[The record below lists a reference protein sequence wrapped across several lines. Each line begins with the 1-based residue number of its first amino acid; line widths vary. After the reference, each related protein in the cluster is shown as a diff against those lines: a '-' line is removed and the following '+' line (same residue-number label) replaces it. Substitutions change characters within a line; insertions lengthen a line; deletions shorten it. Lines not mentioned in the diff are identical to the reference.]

1 MSKYNKCS
9 NEIIAELK
17 AIVGEKSVITDI
29 DRLAPYSQDEVTDER
44 YHHMPE
50 VVVFPENRE
59 QVAQI
64 VKLANREIIPVTP
77 RGAGTGLAAGAS
89 PMYGG
94 IVLSLERMNHILEVN
109 AEHMYMV
116 VEPGVKTQDVQKAAS
131 DAGLLYAGDP
141 SSGDNCLIGGNIAT
155 NAGGNKAVKYGTTRH
170 QVYSIEIVT
179 PTGEI
184 TELGGLLNKS
194 TSGYCLEQLIIGSEG
209 TLGIITKATVKLIPL
224 QKYKMDFLAVFPDA
238 ETAIATVYK
247 LIKAGVDPT
256 SLEYM
261 DNEAIN
267 VCARYLKDSYPH
279 QEDGNY
285 LIITV
290 ETGTEDEL
298 DDKAVRI
305 DEICNANGAIAM
317 LVPDSKKIWAARRAF
332 GDANREECYI
342 HSPEDM
348 VVPVKHLPYAMKQF
362 MQICRNHQALGR
374 VVAHAGDG
382 NIHLTI
388 MQGTI
393 AAEEWSAK
401 IDEIVND
408 LLIFTYSIGGRM
420 SGEHGIGSKR
430 KKWMHKF
437 TDPVQ
442 LRIMQSIKQ
451 ALDPNHILNPGTIFE
466 IDQQGG
472 AMCLKG

>member
-1 MSKYNKCS
+1 MKQYNKCS
-9 NEIIAELK
+9 EGIIKDLIT
-17 AIVGEKSVITDI
+17 IVGEKNVITDI
-29 DRLAPYSQDEVTDER
+29 ARLAPYSQDEVTDER
-44 YHHMPE
+44 FHHLPE
-50 VVVFPENRE
+50 AVVFPENRE

-64 VKLANREIIPVTP
+64 IRLANREVIPVTP
-77 RGAGTGLAAGAS
+77 RGAGTGLAAGAA

-94 IVLSLERMNHILEVN
+94 IVLSLEKMNRILEVN
-109 AEHMYMV
+109 SEHLYMV
-116 VEPGVKTQDVQKAAS
+116 VEPGVRTQDIQKAAS

-141 SSGDNCLIGGNIAT
+141 SSGENCLIGGNIAT

-170 QVYSIEIVT
+170 QVYSVEVVT

-209 TLGIITKATVKLIPL
+209 TLGVITQATIKLMPL
-224 QKYKMDFLAVFPDA
+224 KIYKMDFLAVFPDA
-238 ETAIATVYK
+238 ETAIGSVYK
-247 LIKAGVDPT
+247 LMKAGVDPT

-267 VCARYLKDSYPH
+267 VCARYLKESYPFQ
-279 QEDGNY
+279 QEGNY

-290 ETGTEDEL
+290 ESDTEDEL
-298 DDKAVRI
+298 DAKAVRI
-305 DEICNANGAIAM
+305 DEICNCNGAIAM
-317 LVPDSKKIWAARRAF
+317 LVPDSKKIWTARRAF

-348 VVPVKHLPYAMKQF
+348 VVPVKQLPYAMKQF
-362 MQICRNHQALGR
+362 MQICREHQALGR

-382 NIHLTI
+382 NVHLTI
-388 MQGTI
+388 MQGQI
-393 AAEEWSAK
+393 CAENWAAK

-408 LLIFTYSIGGRM
+408 LLTFTYSIGGRM
-420 SGEHGIGSKR
+420 SGEHGVGSKR

-437 TDPVQ
+437 ADPVQ
-442 LRIMQSIKQ
+442 LRMMQAIKQ
-451 ALDPNHILNPGTIFE
+451 ALDPVGILNPGTIFE
-466 IDQQGG
+466 
-472 AMCLKG
+472 LE